1 MTTAPLGVSRP
12 HANLGK
18 QISIDRGKRS
28 ADERTTGQLGVVPTD
43 RAEVTPTEGV
53 RMRRAPLVI
62 TAAAASVLLLA
73 ACGDDE
79 TPSSTSSSPTAEA
92 TAQADN
98 TSTSLETITEIV
110 AGNPEFSTLLAAVQA
125 AGLTE
130 TLSGQGPFTVFAPT
144 DAAFAELPAGTL
156 DTLLQPANQDQL
168 AALLTYHVVPAEVM
182 AANVQAGQVTTVNTA
197 PFTVALDGGNV
208 AISDGQGNQANVI
221 KTDIDASNG
230 VIHAIDAVL
239 LPAQS

>member
-1 MTTAPLGVSRP
+1 
-12 HANLGK
+12 
-18 QISIDRGKRS
+18 
-28 ADERTTGQLGVVPTD
+28 
-43 RAEVTPTEGV
+43 
-53 RMRRAPLVI
+53 MRRAPFII
-62 TAAAASVLLLA
+62 TAAAASMLSLA
-73 ACGDDE
+73 ACSNDE

-92 TAQADN
+92 TAQAN
-98 TSTSLETITEIV
+98 NPSASPATITEIV

-144 DAAFAELPAGTL
+144 DAAFAELPEGTL

-168 AALLTYHVVPAEVM
+168 ASLLTYHVVPAEVM
-182 AANVQAGQVTTVNTA
+182 AANVQAGQVTTVNSA

-208 AISDGQGNQANVI
+208 AISDGQGNQANVTQ
-221 KTDIDASNG
+221 TDIDASNG

>member
-1 MTTAPLGVSRP
+1 
-12 HANLGK
+12 
-18 QISIDRGKRS
+18 
-28 ADERTTGQLGVVPTD
+28 
-43 RAEVTPTEGV
+43 
-53 RMRRAPLVI
+53 MRRAPLVI

-79 TPSSTSSSPTAEA
+79 TTSSASDSPTADA
-92 TAQADN
+92 TAQADAP
-98 TSTSLETITEIV
+98 SASPETITEIV

-144 DAAFAELPAGTL
+144 DAAFAELPEGTL

-168 AALLTYHVVPAEVM
+168 ASLLTYHVLPAEVM
-182 AANVQAGQVTTVNTA
+182 AANVQAGQVTTVNSA

-208 AISDGQGNQANVI
+208 EISDGQGNQASVI

>member
-1 MTTAPLGVSRP
+1 
-12 HANLGK
+12 
-18 QISIDRGKRS
+18 
-28 ADERTTGQLGVVPTD
+28 
-43 RAEVTPTEGV
+43 
-53 RMRRAPLVI
+53 MRRAPLVI

-79 TPSSTSSSPTAEA
+79 TASSTSSSPTAEA
-92 TAQADN
+92 TAQADA
-98 TSTSLETITEIV
+98 TTTASPETITEIV

-125 AGLTE
+125 SGLTE

-144 DAAFAELPAGTL
+144 DAAFAELPAGTV

-197 PFTVALDGGNV
+197 PFTVALDGGNM
-208 AISDGQGNQANVI
+208 AITDGQGNQANVI